1 MSEAGERD
9 TEATGTATSVLD
21 ALVIGAGAT
30 GLATAWSLARSGR
43 SVAVLEASSQIGG
56 NLRTEH
62 DGDWQIEHGPN
73 TVIMKPPLYAL
84 LDELSLLDEALPANP
99 ASSKRFIALDGQ
111 PVALPNRLWKAPGN
125 ALLGWSAWGGLL
137 REPFV
142 RRGPQDDES
151 LAAFVRRRLGQRVL
165 DRLVD
170 PFVSGVYAGDP
181 QRLSAKAAMPRLV
194 ELERAHGSLIRG
206 GLARAFAA
214 RRQPPAMPREWRGT
228 LFSFSQGLQ
237 RLADRLGEAIVARPN
252 ARLACDRRIE
262 RIERAGNGWVAED
275 HTGQRWQ
282 ARHLVMT
289 VPAHVAAALLAR
301 HDSKLA
307 ELLAAIVY
315 PPVSVVSLGF
325 RQSDIGHPLDGFGLL
340 LPRIEQRKTLGVL
353 FPSTLFAGRAPAG
366 HHLLNV
372 FLGGRQSP
380 EVAEQDD
387 SALFEQALT
396 DLSDLL
402 TIRGEPVWQR
412 VVRWPR
418 AIPQYETGHLDRLA
432 AIDTALKAHAG
443 LWLAGNWRDGV
454 AVGDCLENGRRL
466 GETIALR

>member
-9 TEATGTATSVLD
+9 TETTDTTTVLD

-30 GLATAWSLARSGR
+30 GLATAWSVAKAGKA
-43 SVAVLEASSQIGG
+43 VAVLEASSQVGG
-56 NLRTEH
+56 NLRTER
-62 DGDWQIEHGPN
+62 DGEWQIEHGPN

-84 LDELSLLDEALPANP
+84 LEELALLDEVVPANA
-99 ASSKRFIALDGQ
+99 ASSKRFIALDGR
-111 PVALPNRLWKAPGN
+111 PVALPTRLWKAPGN
-125 ALLGWSAWGGLL
+125 ALLGWSAWGALL

-194 ELERAHGSLIRG
+194 EIEQAHGSLLRG

-214 RRQPPAMPREWRGT
+214 RRRPPAMPREWRGT
-228 LFSFSQGLQ
+228 LFSFAKGLQ
-237 RLADRLGEAIVARPN
+237 RLADRLGETIAAQPN
-252 ARLACDRRIE
+252 ACLACDRRIE
-262 RIERAGNGWVAED
+262 RIERAGEYWVAKD
-275 HTGQRWQ
+275 HTGQRWR
-282 ARHLVMT
+282 ARQLVMS
-289 VPAHVAAALLAR
+289 VPAHVAATLLAP
-301 HDSKLA
+301 HDRKLA

-325 RQSDIGHPLDGFGLL
+325 RQADIGHPLDGFGLL
-340 LPRIEQRKTLGVL
+340 LPRIEHRKTLGVL
-353 FPSTLFAGRAPAG
+353 FPSTLFTGRAPQG

-380 EVAEQDD
+380 EVAEQSDA
-387 SALFEQALT
+387 ALYEQALT

-402 TIRGEPVWQR
+402 TIHGEPVWQQ
-412 VVRWPR
+412 VVRWPQ

-432 AIDTALKAHAG
+432 AIDAALGAHPG
-443 LWLAGNWRDGV
+443 LWLAGNWRGGV
-454 AVGDCLENGRRL
+454 AVGDCLENGCQL
-466 GETIALR
+466 GETIAQQ